1 MTSHDDTAPGSALE
15 PCPGSGMPVA
25 LGSKQGYRRHA
36 GCPVCRRTIELVP
49 RPPGQASPW
58 GIIAEHERPVEP
70 ASEAPPG
77 DPWRDLPPAD
87 G

>member
-1 MTSHDDTAPGSALE
+1 MTDEEPATVSDPAFE

-58 GIIAEHERPVEP
+58 GMIAEHERPMSSP
-70 ASEAPPG
+70 DHAPPP
-77 DPWRDLPPAD
+77 DPWRGMTGA
-87 G
+87 